1 MVYNELEQGD
11 ILSEVRGG
19 LASIAYSDI
28 SLRSIWGIFKIRQTP
43 VGYNDCL
50 LISSTVQDFKLIM
63 DR

>member
-11 ILSEVRGG
+11 MLSEVRVG

-43 VGYNDCL
+43 VTLHNTGARHYIKGTL
-50 LISSTVQDFKLIM
+50 
-63 DR
+63 